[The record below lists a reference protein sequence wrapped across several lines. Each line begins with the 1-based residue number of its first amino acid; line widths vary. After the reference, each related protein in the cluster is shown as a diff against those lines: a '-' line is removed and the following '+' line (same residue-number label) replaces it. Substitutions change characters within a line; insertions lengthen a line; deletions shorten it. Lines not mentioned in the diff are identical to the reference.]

1 MSRQHSKRKR
11 AFLNCLFWIIDFYYL
26 FSYFFSVAPRNSCI
40 LVHRIIHSL
49 RSRHRRHNGLAREKC
64 WWKFNVGIQFRSP
77 FCIFTDFYVHFTLIT
92 TALFL
97 DRLPLSTGYAA
108 YFSSTAHAPSV
119 RCTKTRNFRN
129 ENIFEILRLR
139 RIKNTTRRG

>member
-11 AFLNCLFWIIDFYYL
+11 AFLDCLFWIIDFYYL
-26 FSYFFSVAPRNSCI
+26 FSYFFFFFVAPRNSCI

-77 FCIFTDFYVHFTLIT
+77 FCIFTDSYVHFTLLT

-97 DRLPLSTGYAA
+97 DRLPLSSPVEVTLHI
-108 YFSSTAHAPSV
+108 SLLPLTHHPSV
-119 RCTKTRNFRN
+119 ALKLGSFELKTFS
-129 ENIFEILRLR
+129 
-139 RIKNTTRRG
+139 KYYV